1 MEAREV
7 YLELGE
13 DYNEVLGR
21 LVTDE
26 RITKYLK
33 RFAEGGSI
41 ADIHGLLADENYEE
55 AFRLVHT
62 AKGMAMNMGLSKL
75 TSVTS
80 DLCEELRGGKPNKPI
95 DDMIVIVEEE
105 FAKTKAV
112 IDQLS

>member
-1 MEAREV
+1 MDAREV
-7 YLELGE
+7 FLELGE
-13 DYNEVLGR
+13 DYDEVLGR

-33 RFAEGGSI
+33 KFADGGSI
-41 ADIHGLLADENYEE
+41 ADIHGFLADENYEE

-75 TSVTS
+75 TAVTS

-95 DDMIVIVEEE
+95 DDMIKAVEEE
-105 FAKTKAV
+105 FEKTKA
-112 IDQLS
+112 IIGQMN